1 MPKKILYVE
10 DDADTR
16 NLVRMILKSNG
27 YDVVTAYNGR
37 EGLKKLGEDSIDL
50 VILDIMLPDT
60 SGWDIFQ
67 KIKKDPKNKD
77 VKVAFLS
84 VIPVSEERLD
94 TLKKSGIEDYITKP
108 FDNKDLIKRV
118 GKILGESPPKSL
130 IYTSDAGQK
139 GSEPVARGSSLRI

>member
-1 MPKKILYVE
+1 MAKILYVE
-10 DDADTR
+10 DDEDTR

-27 YDVVTAYNGR
+27 YDVVTAYNGM
-37 EGLKKLGEDSIDL
+37 EGLKKLGENNVDL

-67 KIKKDPKNKD
+67 RIKKDPKNKD

-94 TLKKSGIEDYITKP
+94 TLKKSGVKDYITKP
-108 FDNKDLIKRV
+108 FDNEDLVRRV
-118 GKILGESPPKSL
+118 GKILNM
-130 IYTSDAGQK
+130 
-139 GSEPVARGSSLRI
+139 

>member
-10 DDADTR
+10 DDEDTR
-16 NLVRMILKSNG
+16 NLVRMILRSKG
-27 YDVVTAYNGR
+27 YKVVTAYNGR
-37 EGLKKLGEDSIDL
+37 EGLKKLEEDGIDL
-50 VILDIMLPDT
+50 VILDIMLPDM

-67 KIKKDPKNKD
+67 KIKKDPGNRD

-108 FDNKDLIKRV
+108 FDNDDLVRRV
-118 GKILGESPPKSL
+118 GRILGE
-130 IYTSDAGQK
+130 
-139 GSEPVARGSSLRI
+139 

>member
-10 DDADTR
+10 DDEDTR
-16 NLVRMILKSNG
+16 NLVRMILRSKG
-27 YDVVTAYNGR
+27 YKVVTAYNGR
-37 EGLKKLGEDSIDL
+37 EGLKKLEEDGIDL
-50 VILDIMLPDT
+50 VILDIMLPDM

-67 KIKKDPKNKD
+67 KIKKDPGNRG

-108 FDNKDLIKRV
+108 FDNDDLVRRV
-118 GKILGESPPKSL
+118 GRILGE
-130 IYTSDAGQK
+130 
-139 GSEPVARGSSLRI
+139 